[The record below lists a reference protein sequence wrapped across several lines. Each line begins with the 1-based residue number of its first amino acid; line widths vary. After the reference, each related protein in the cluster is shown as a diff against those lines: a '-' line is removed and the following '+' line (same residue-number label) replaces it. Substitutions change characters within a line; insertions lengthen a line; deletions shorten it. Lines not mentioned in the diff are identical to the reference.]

1 MVNRREGSAPT
12 VTVDIDDELW
22 AALGDPT
29 RLRVLDLLV
38 ATGSGTASAIA
49 KELPVTRQAVAKHLA
64 VLERTGLVHAE
75 PVGRE
80 VKYNVDE
87 AQFSRARSQFDRVG
101 RAWDARL
108 DRIRS
113 IAEAMQSGSP
123 GS

>member
-1 MVNRREGSAPT
+1 MAAI
-12 VTVDIDDELW
+12 DIDDELW

-38 ATGSGTASAIA
+38 ATGSGTASGIA

-75 PVGRE
+75 AVGRE
-80 VKYNVDE
+80 VKYNLDP
-87 AQFSRARSQFDRVG
+87 AQFARARSQFDRVG
-101 RAWDARL
+101 HAWDARL

-113 IAEAMQSGSP
+113 IAEEIRSDSSEAS
-123 GS
+123 